1 MGLESDIEE
10 VADQIV
16 LDNDNQGF
24 QNVSVISPTLP
35 WDIPVEEV
43 NEKTRPGEQCED
55 DIMCDQP
62 VPPLDP
68 LASLMPQEFLQLAPP
83 HVPNIQSVASMI
95 SPTMPAQTRDQILT
109 AQEELWTDEIR
120 WHLHRMLIKADP
132 ALKVVLDP
140 LIATAVVN
148 TGIANSK

>member
-35 WDIPVEEV
+35 RDVPVEEV
-43 NEKTRPGEQCED
+43 NEKTRPGEQCDED
-55 DIMCDQP
+55 FMCDQP

-68 LASLMPQEFLQLAPP
+68 LASLMPPEFL
-83 HVPNIQSVASMI
+83 
-95 SPTMPAQTRDQILT
+95 
-109 AQEELWTDEIR
+109 
-120 WHLHRMLIKADP
+120 
-132 ALKVVLDP
+132 
-140 LIATAVVN
+140 
-148 TGIANSK
+148 